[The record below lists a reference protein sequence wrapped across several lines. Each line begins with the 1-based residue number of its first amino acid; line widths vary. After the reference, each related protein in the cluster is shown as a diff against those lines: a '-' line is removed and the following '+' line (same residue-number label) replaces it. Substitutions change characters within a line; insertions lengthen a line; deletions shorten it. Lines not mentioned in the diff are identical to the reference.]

1 MRRCDL
7 GCLGIS
13 LRLRIHIANV
23 CQFFFWNDFSISK
36 GFATQVLSRLEE
48 RMVKHRDCLDAVEA
62 SELPV
67 VVRVTFSES
76 VNIAPLFYS
85 SKKFR
90 LVL

>member
-1 MRRCDL
+1 MIWDVWGYHSALESTLLMC
-7 GCLGIS
+7 
-13 LRLRIHIANV
+13 AN
-23 CQFFFWNDFSISK
+23 FFFWNDFSISK